1 MALSKVQLRP
11 GINKELT
18 SYANE
23 GGWFD
28 GDKVRFRK
36 GVPEKIG
43 GWEKLNSNTFQG
55 TCRAIHPWVA
65 LSGTDYFGVGTHLKY
80 YILEG
85 IDYNDITPI
94 RATFGNPQSNNCFT
108 TVSGSTTVKVEI
120 NSHGAATGDFVT
132 FSGATAVGGV
142 VATDLNKEFQVT
154 VVDAGEFTIVVAN
167 AATSAA
173 ANGGGTSITAAF
185 QITNGLDTSVFGSGF
200 GVGTYGRTGWSSN
213 SDARNG
219 TGSNILR
226 IWSHDN
232 FGEDLII
239 NVRDAGI
246 YYWDTSSNSGSPF
259 GRAVA
264 ISDRAGADS
273 TTPTVAT
280 KVIVSDRDR
289 HVILFGADPVDDI
302 GTQDRLL
309 IRFCA
314 SEDPTTWKPEATN
327 TAGSLRLSKGSEIV
341 TAVET
346 RQQILV
352 WTDISLHSM
361 QFLGP
366 PFTFG
371 IQQLSASTTIISP
384 NSPVPSGDVVYWMG
398 IENFYVFDGQ
408 VKQLPCDVK
417 SYVFDDFNKDQREKV
432 FGVLNSSFGEVWW
445 FYPSEGSDPAGP
457 NEDIDRYVVYNYL
470 ENIWYIGTLARTAAI
485 DRGSD
490 LFPIAAGGQYLFLHE
505 RGNDDDG
512 NAMTSYIE
520 SSQIDIE
527 DGDHFA
533 FISRVIPDL
542 TFTGSGASTP
552 KADFTVKVR
561 RFPGSD
567 NSTTDPDQGGK
578 KNTGEVV
585 RSSTSPVETFTNQI
599 FTRLR
604 GRSFALRVESDEL
617 GVQWRLGAPRLDIRR
632 DGRR

>member
-55 TCRAIHPWVA
+55 TCRAIHPWIA
-65 LSGTDYFGVGTHLKY
+65 LDGTDYFGIGTHLKY
-80 YILEG
+80 YVLEG

-94 RATFGNPQSNNCFT
+94 RATFESPTTDNCFD
-108 TVSGSTTVKVEI
+108 TVSGSTTVTVNI
-120 NSHGAATGDFVT
+120 TNHGANDNDFVI

-142 VATDLNKEFQVT
+142 AADDLNTEFQVT
-154 VVDAGEFTIVVAN
+154 LIDANSFEITVAN
-167 AATSAA
+167 AATSTAT
-173 ANGGGTSITAAF
+173 GGGTGISAEF
-185 QITNGLDTSVFGSGF
+185 QIAVGLDTTVFGTGW
-200 GVGTYGRTGWSSN
+200 GVGVYGRSEWSSN
-213 SDARNG
+213 ADIRDASG
-219 TGSNILR
+219 ANILR

-232 FGEDLII
+232 FGEDIII
-239 NVRDAGI
+239 NVRDAGV
-246 YYWDTSSNSGSPF
+246 YYWDTSANSGSPF

-264 ISDRAGADS
+264 LSDRAGADA

-280 KVIVSDRDR
+280 KVLVSDRDR
-289 HVILFGADPVDDI
+289 HVILFGTDPVDNI

-309 IRFCA
+309 IRFCS
-314 SEDPTTWKPEATN
+314 SEDPTKWNPEATN

-371 IQQLSASTTIISP
+371 IQQLSANTTIISP
-384 NSPVPSGDVVYWMG
+384 NSPVPAGDVVYWMG

-408 VKQLPCDVK
+408 VKPLPCDVK
-417 SYVFDDFNKDQREKV
+417 SYVFDDFNKNQREKV

-445 FYPSEGSDPAGP
+445 FYPSEGDDPDNP

-470 ENIWYIGTLARTAAI
+470 ENIWYIGTLSRTAAI
-485 DRGSD
+485 DRGVD
-490 LFPIAAGGQYLFLHE
+490 LFPIAAGGQYLYLHE

-512 NAMTSYIE
+512 SAMTSYIE

-542 TFTGSGASTP
+542 TFTGSAAESP

-561 RFPGSD
+561 RFPGANYD
-567 NSTTDPDQGGK
+567 NS
-578 KNTGEVV
+578 NSNEVV
-585 RSSTSPVETFTNQI
+585 RSSTTPVEQFTNQVY
-599 FTRLR
+599 TRLR
-604 GRSFALRVESDEL
+604 GRSFALRVESDES

-632 DGRR
+632 DGRK